1 MQMLFMHG
9 PCHNYYQQKS
19 LRGYHLTKL
28 IFFNVPKDSNIGYI
42 LESNLEY
49 PEELHNKRNDYPLAP
64 EHLNIT
70 DDMSPFQQENFP
82 AIRGSARKL
91 VPNLMDKENYVLHY
105 QNLQLYVRLGMKIK
119 KIHCIIQFEQSC

>member
-1 MQMLFMHG
+1 MG
-9 PCHNYYQQKS
+9 YVTTTTNKKS
-19 LRGYHLTKL
+19 LHRYHLTKL

-42 LESNLEY
+42 LESNLKY
-49 PEELHNKRNDYPLAP
+49 PEELHNKHNDYPLTP

-70 DDMSPFQQENFP
+70 DHMMAPFQRENFL

-91 VPNLMDKENYVLHY
+91 VLNLMDKENYVLHY

-119 KIHCIIQFEQSC
+119 KIHHVI